1 MKEEKLFFVYS
12 TEGKRKRSTAS
23 FSYDKST
30 ISEGKINIHVIKYES
45 NSLQYDADATVDI
58 NKLIYTTDIRFK
70 VNRKNKKKTDNYIE
84 EDALF
89 VVEEQFLETGK
100 WILKDLGMSFKD
112 LGFSN
117 ARFI

>member
-1 MKEEKLFFVYS
+1 MNIDIKELENIKDKL
-12 TEGKRKRSTAS
+12 
-23 FSYDKST
+23 
-30 ISEGKINIHVIKYES
+30 ES
-45 NSLQYDADATVDI
+45 LN
-58 NKLIYTTDIRFK
+58 
-70 VNRKNKKKTDNYIE
+70 E

-89 VVEEQFLETGK
+89 VVEELMLETEK

>member
-1 MKEEKLFFVYS
+1 M
-12 TEGKRKRSTAS
+12 
-23 FSYDKST
+23 
-30 ISEGKINIHVIKYES
+30 
-45 NSLQYDADATVDI
+45 
-58 NKLIYTTDIRFK
+58 
-70 VNRKNKKKTDNYIE
+70 E

-89 VVEEQFLETGK
+89 VVEEQFFETGK